1 VDLLHAKALI
11 QSGEQP
17 VSNVAKF
24 GRITRMRLLI
34 FGFGFT
40 GAALAKRLR
49 PQGWTVSGTS
59 RQPERRA
66 ELSALGVEGIDPDD
80 QAQLWAAA
88 RAADALLIAAP
99 PGEDGCP
106 GWTALHGAAREGA
119 RAWIGY
125 LSTTG
130 VYGDHG
136 GRWVFE
142 TTPVAPL
149 SPEAHRRVAAEAAW
163 LGLAD
168 SCAVSVFRLPG
179 IYGAGRSPLDRVRTG
194 EARSMIKPG
203 HVFSRIH
210 VDDLA
215 AGLEASIGRP
225 DRAGV
230 YNLCDDEA
238 AAPAEVNAYAAQLLG
253 APRPPETPYAP
264 EALSPMARRFWAE
277 SKRVANAKAKAA
289 LGWRPIYPTYRE
301 GLRAVLDVEGRGA

>member
-1 VDLLHAKALI
+1 
-11 QSGEQP
+11 
-17 VSNVAKF
+17 
-24 GRITRMRLLI
+24 MRLLI

-40 GAALAKRLR
+40 GAALAKRLQS
-49 PQGWTVSGTS
+49 QGWTISGTS

-66 ELSALGVEGIDPDD
+66 RLSALGIEGIDPDD
-80 QAQLWAAA
+80 SRQFRTAA

-99 PGEDGCP
+99 PGEGGCP
-106 GWTALHGAAREGA
+106 GWTALQDAALGGA
-119 RAWIGY
+119 RRWIGY

-163 LGLAD
+163 MGLRKA
-168 SCAVSVFRLPG
+168 CAVSVFRLPG
-179 IYGAGRSPLDRVRTG
+179 IYGAGRSPLDRIRTG
-194 EARSMIKPG
+194 EARSLIKPG

-215 AGLEASIGRP
+215 AGLEASIARP

-238 AAPAEVNAYAAQLLG
+238 AAPAEVNAYAADLLG
-253 APRPPETPYAP
+253 LPRPPETPYAP
-264 EALSPMARRFWAE
+264 ETLSPMARRFWAE

-289 LGWRPIYPTYRE
+289 LGWRPLYPTYRE
-301 GLRAVLDVEGRGA
+301 GLKAVLAEEG